1 MPFIP
6 HTEKD
11 IKAMLAACGKQQLD
25 DLFSE
30 IPSHLQITEL
40 PNIDDGISEAELA
53 RLMQQIEVKDKY
65 QLCFNGAGAYEH
77 HIPAAVWDIASRGEF
92 MTAYTPYQAEASQG
106 TLQLIYEYQSMMAAL
121 MATQVSNASLYDG
134 ASALAEA
141 VLMAARIQRKQK
153 QHKVLLP
160 INLNPSYRNVVQSI
174 VGQQAVEICAVDY
187 LPAQGTIDI
196 EQLQQYATQE
206 ITAIAISQPNFFGQL
221 EHVDIITNWAHENN
235 ILLIAVVNPIAMA
248 LITPPGEWG
257 EKGADII
264 CGEGQSLGIP
274 LASGGPYFGFMCT
287 KHEYIRQMPGRI
299 IGKTTDTEGKIG
311 YALTLQAREQ
321 HIRRAKATSNICT
334 NQGLAVTAATIYLS
348 LMGYE
353 GLRRIALKSHQNMT
367 ALIKMLNEQL
377 GLTPKFTSNYFHE
390 IVLELPVCVKTVRNM
405 MAKRGI
411 EAGVDISQAYPELSN
426 PLLICT
432 TETKT
437 VTDLTL
443 YIDQLA
449 DVIHQLQMQKNQYPL
464 EENVAC

>member
-1 MPFIP
+1 M
-6 HTEKD
+6 
-11 IKAMLAACGKQQLD
+11 
-25 DLFSE
+25 
-30 IPSHLQITEL
+30 
-40 PNIDDGISEAELA
+40 
-53 RLMQQIEVKDKY
+53 
-65 QLCFNGAGAYEH
+65 
-77 HIPAAVWDIASRGEF
+77 
-92 MTAYTPYQAEASQG
+92 
-106 TLQLIYEYQSMMAAL
+106 
-121 MATQVSNASLYDG
+121 
-134 ASALAEA
+134 
-141 VLMAARIQRKQK
+141 
-153 QHKVLLP
+153 
-160 INLNPSYRNVVQSI
+160 
-174 VGQQAVEICAVDY
+174 
-187 LPAQGTIDI
+187 
-196 EQLQQYATQE
+196 
-206 ITAIAISQPNFFGQL
+206 
-221 EHVDIITNWAHENN
+221 
-235 ILLIAVVNPIAMA
+235 
-248 LITPPGEWG
+248 
-257 EKGADII
+257 
-264 CGEGQSLGIP
+264 
-274 LASGGPYFGFMCT
+274 
-287 KHEYIRQMPGRI
+287 
-299 IGKTTDTEGKIG
+299 
-311 YALTLQAREQ
+311 QAREQ